1 MSAPAIQSTQ
11 FSLLSSPIDI
21 GRVTVKNRIVSSG
34 HDTGMSVDSAVSDQ
48 LVAYHRARAAGGVGL
63 IVLQVSGIHET
74 ARYTTHMLM
83 ATDDS
88 AIDGYRRIA
97 EAVHPYGTKVFGQVF
112 HPGREMMESL
122 DGSRPVAYSASN
134 AINDR
139 FHQVPAAMPK
149 DMIDEVITGYADGAE
164 RMRKGG
170 LDGTEIVAS
179 HGYLPAQFL
188 NARFNQRTDEYGGSY
203 ENRLRFLRDTVRAVR
218 DRVGPDFVV
227 GLRISGEEMSEDGLV
242 IDEVVQACRDLD
254 ADGLLDYISV
264 TAGTSATLGGAVHIV
279 PPMSQQVGYTAP
291 ISAQIKKIVDVPV
304 MVAGR
309 VNQPQDAETVLAN
322 GQADLCAMTRAL
334 ICDPEMPN
342 KALDGELDSIR
353 ACIGCNQ
360 ACIGHHHAGYP
371 ISCIQR
377 PESGRELVYDLPNP
391 VVRRKSV
398 MVIGGGPAGL
408 KAATVAAQR
417 GHEVTL
423 YEAERRVGGQVLLA
437 EQLPGRAEFGGAA
450 TNIIAEAQ
458 RAGVN
463 IVTRHRVDG
472 DFVRASA
479 PDAVIVAT
487 GSVPRQPEI
496 EIMDEPTILEARDV
510 VGGVELPHGRIVIA
524 DWRCDWIGLG
534 VAQMIVQKG
543 RKAVLCVDGYMAG
556 EMLQQYV
563 RDDMLAAAHAAGVEI
578 VTNVRVM
585 GVDEDTVYLQHR
597 LSGQPV
603 MVEDVAATVFSLGPL
618 PENSLVRE
626 LDDVGCDVIAIGDAV
641 APRTVEEAILEG
653 LKAAWNI

>member
-1 MSAPAIQSTQ
+1 MSAPAIPATQ
-11 FSLLSSPIDI
+11 FPLLSSPLDI
-21 GRVTVKNRIVSSG
+21 GTVTIKNRIVSSG
-34 HDTGMSVDSAVSDQ
+34 HDTGMSVDSGVSDQ

-88 AIDGYRRIA
+88 AIAGYRRIA
-97 EAVHPYGTKVFGQVF
+97 EAVNPYGVKVFGQVF

-139 FHQVPAAMPK
+139 FHQVPAQMPTW
-149 DMIDEVITGYADGAE
+149 MIDEVVTGYADGAE
-164 RMRKGG
+164 RMLKGG

-188 NARFNQRTDEYGGSY
+188 NPRFNQRADEYGGSY
-203 ENRLRFLRDTVRAVR
+203 ENRLRFLRETVRAVR
-218 DRVGPDFVV
+218 TRVGPDFVV
-227 GLRISGEEMSEDGLV
+227 GLRISGQEMSEDGLV
-242 IDEVVQACRDLD
+242 IDEVVQACKDLD
-254 ADGLLDYISV
+254 DDGLLDYISV
-264 TAGTSATLGGAVHIV
+264 TAGTSSTLGGSVHIV
-279 PPMSQQVGYTAP
+279 PPMSQAVGYTTP
-291 ISAQIKKIVDVPV
+291 ISAQIKKIVGIPV

-309 VNQPQDAETVLAN
+309 INQPQDAELALER
-322 GQADLCAMTRAL
+322 GQTDACAMTRAL

-342 KALDGELDSIR
+342 KAAAGELDSIR

-377 PESGRELVYDLPNP
+377 PESGRELIYDLPNP
-391 VVRRKSV
+391 TVRRKSV
-398 MVIGGGPAGL
+398 MVIGGGPGGL

-423 YEAERRVGGQVLLA
+423 YEADRRVGGQVLLA

-450 TNIIAEAQ
+450 TNLIGEAT
-458 RAGVN
+458 RAGVQ
-463 IVTRHRVDG
+463 IVTRTRVDA
-472 DFVRASA
+472 DFVRAQA
-479 PDAVIVAT
+479 PDSVVVAT
-487 GSVPRQPEI
+487 GSVARTPEI
-496 EIMDEPTILEARDV
+496 EIMDDPAIFEARDV
-510 VGGVELPHGRIVIA
+510 IAGAEVPKGRIVVA

-534 VAQMIVQKG
+534 VAQMLAQKG
-543 RKAVLCVDGYMAG
+543 RKVTLCVDGYMAG

-563 RDDMLAAAHAAGVEI
+563 RDEMLAAAHAAGVEVI
-578 VTNVRVM
+578 TNVRVM

-597 LSGQPV
+597 LSAQPV
-603 MVEDVAATVFSLGPL
+603 LLEDVAGTVFSLGPM
-618 PENSLVRE
+618 PENSIVADLE
-626 LDDVGCDVIAIGDAV
+626 ALDCEVVAIGDCV
-641 APRTVEEAILEG
+641 APRTVEEAVLEG
-653 LKAAWNI
+653 LKAAWAL

>member
-1 MSAPAIQSTQ
+1 MSAPTLATTQ
-11 FSLLSSPIDI
+11 FPLLSSPLTI
-21 GRVTVKNRIVSSG
+21 GSTTIKNRIVSSG
-34 HDTGMSVDSAVSDQ
+34 HDTGMSVDSGVSDQ
-48 LVAYHRARAAGGVGL
+48 LIAYHRARAAGGVGL

-149 DMIDEVITGYADGAE
+149 WLIDEVVIGYADGAE
-164 RMRKGG
+164 RMLKGG
-170 LDGTEIVAS
+170 LDGAEIVAS

-188 NARFNQRTDEYGGSY
+188 NPRFNQRTDEYGGSY
-203 ENRLRFLRDTVRAVR
+203 ENRLRFLRETIRAVR

-242 IDEVVQACRDLD
+242 IDEAVQACQDLD
-254 ADGLLDYISV
+254 EDGLLDYFSV
-264 TAGTSATLGGAVHIV
+264 TAGTSATLAGAVHIV
-279 PPMSQQVGYTAP
+279 PPMSRQVGYTTP
-291 ISAQIKKIVDVPV
+291 LSAQIKKIVDVPV

-309 VNQPQDAETVLAN
+309 INQPQDAEMALA
-322 GQADLCAMTRAL
+322 QDQTDACAMTRAL

-342 KALDGELDSIR
+342 KAAAGDLDSIR

-377 PESGRELVYDLPNP
+377 PETGRELTYDLPNP
-391 VVRRKSV
+391 AVRRKSV
-398 MVIGGGPAGL
+398 MVIGGGPGGL

-417 GHEVTL
+417 GHDVTL
-423 YEAERRVGGQVLLA
+423 YEAGRRVGGQVLLA

-450 TNIIAEAQ
+450 TNLIGEAE
-458 RAGVN
+458 RAGVTM
-463 IVTRHRVDG
+463 VTRHRVDA
-472 DFVRASA
+472 DFVREQA
-479 PDAVIVAT
+479 PDSVIVAT
-487 GSVPRQPEI
+487 GSVPRAPEI
-496 EIMDEPTILEARDV
+496 EILDEPTILDAAEV
-510 VGGVELPHGRIVIA
+510 IGGADLPQGRIVVA
-524 DWRCDWIGLG
+524 DWRCDWVGLG
-534 VAQMIVQKG
+534 VAQMIAEKG
-543 RKAVLCVDGYMAG
+543 RKVTLCVDGYMAG

-563 RDDMLAAAHAAGVEI
+563 RDEMLGAAHAAGVEI

-597 LSGQPV
+597 LSAQPV
-603 MVEDVAATVFSLGPL
+603 MIDDVAAVVFALGPL
-618 PENSLVRE
+618 PADSLVAE
-626 LDDVGCDVIAIGDAV
+626 LESLDCEVTAIGDCV
-641 APRTVEEAILEG
+641 APRTVEEAVLDG
-653 LKAAWNI
+653 LKAAWAV